1 MNVIRGKYIPIV
13 KMAKISLQQD
23 FAFRIHARAAIQF
36 TKKISTRR
44 AEIRRETGLTQ
55 TGKTTNA
62 ARTIP
67 TSVAFHLFGINY
79 NVITKYLSARCIWK
93 F

>member
-1 MNVIRGKYIPIV
+1 MHVIRGKYIPIV

-23 FAFRIHARAAIQF
+23 FAFRIHARAAIQS

-44 AEIRRETGLTQ
+44 AKIRRETGLTQ
-55 TGKTTNA
+55 TGKTTKA
-62 ARTIP
+62 VRTMP

-79 NVITKYLSARCIWK
+79 DVITKYLSARCI
-93 F
+93 